1 MKGVMRS
8 ASKLLMDK
16 ESPEREIG
24 NVESVATTLVRN
36 DTDAGSVQALP
47 VVSSRPWTRAAKR
60 AAEEAQR
67 PRTVVTTSGVGH
79 ASELVS
85 SAEKMD
91 TVDEGEMSVDA
102 STSTVAS
109 GKLSTPSQQDGAA
122 NPKRRLVTWAS
133 LVDAQQSET
142 TAKEHCQG
150 KSRPATHG
158 KNNAT
163 LKQEARK
170 KPTLSRSEQPVRR
183 TGATTQGV
191 GWCNDYGIQ
200 ACTTA

>member
-8 ASKLLMDK
+8 ASKLLADK
-16 ESPEREIG
+16 EPPEREIG
-24 NVESVATTLVRN
+24 NVESVATTLVRK
-36 DTDAGSVQALP
+36 DTDAGSIRALP
-47 VVSSRPWTRAAKR
+47 VVISRPWARAAKR

-85 SAEKMD
+85 SAEEMD
-91 TVDEGEMSVDA
+91 TVDEDEVSVDA

-109 GKLSTPSQQDGAA
+109 GKPSPPRQQDGAA
-122 NPKRRLVTWAS
+122 NPKRHLVTWAS
-133 LVDAQQSET
+133 SVDAQQSET
-142 TAKEHCQG
+142 TARERCQG

-163 LKQEARK
+163 LEKPEARK
-170 KPTLSRSEQPVRR
+170 KPTISRSEQPM
-183 TGATTQGV
+183 
-191 GWCNDYGIQ
+191 
-200 ACTTA
+200 

>member
-1 MKGVMRS
+1 MKAVMRS
-8 ASKLLMDK
+8 ASELLADK
-16 ESPEREIG
+16 EPPERELG

-36 DTDAGSVQALP
+36 DTDAGSIRALP

-79 ASELVS
+79 ASEFMS
-85 SAEKMD
+85 SAEEMD
-91 TVDEGEMSVDA
+91 TVGESEVSVDA

-109 GKLSTPSQQDGAA
+109 GTPSTPSQQDGAA
-122 NPKRRLVTWAS
+122 NPKRRLITWAS
-133 LVDAQQSET
+133 SVDAQQSGT
-142 TAKEHCQG
+142 TAKERCQR

-163 LKQEARK
+163 LEKQEARK
-170 KPTLSRSEQPVRR
+170 KPTASNRCVGLERQRTSRHFSSQM
-183 TGATTQGV
+183 
-191 GWCNDYGIQ
+191 
-200 ACTTA
+200 